1 MIHGEIDINQE
12 AAWSLE
18 RLLPRLEEKLATEI
32 EADPQMWQF
41 SGAPSR
47 ALPASFQA
55 LSPPLRPAL

>member
-32 EADPQMWQF
+32 DTDPQMW
-41 SGAPSR
+41 
-47 ALPASFQA
+47 
-55 LSPPLRPAL
+55 